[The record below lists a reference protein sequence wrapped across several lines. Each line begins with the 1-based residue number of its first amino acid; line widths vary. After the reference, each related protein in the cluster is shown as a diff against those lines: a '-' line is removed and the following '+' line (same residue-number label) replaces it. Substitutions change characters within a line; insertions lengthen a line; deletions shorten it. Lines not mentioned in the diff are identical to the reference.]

1 MNDQD
6 KTKEQLIEELAQLRR
21 QNTELKTQ
29 LSLSQRAEADRQQ
42 INKHLPVLVGI
53 AGLDGYQREV
63 NAAFERVLGWSELE
77 SRSRPFLEFVH
88 SDDRAA
94 SVEAITQLRAGTPV
108 VNFANRNICKDGS
121 YRWIN
126 WTLVPVPHRDTVFG
140 IGQDITEVRLA
151 EEALRE
157 SEQRMRLHVQQT
169 PLAVIEWDMNARV
182 GKWNPAAERVFGYTA
197 EEALGR
203 HYSFF
208 IPAEARN
215 QIDQVRIALLAKTG
229 GERSTNENVT
239 KDGRT
244 ILCEWYITPL
254 VNADGHVIG
263 AASLAED
270 VTGRKQAET
279 ALRESERQ
287 LTTLMSN
294 LPGMAYRCRND
305 PQWSM
310 EFVSDGCL
318 QLTGYPASELLE
330 NEGVAYGD
338 IIQLDDRQTVWD
350 EVQQALAQR
359 GRFQLEYRIR
369 TAQGEEKWVWE
380 QGVGVFSSAGGLQA
394 LEGFITDITERKR
407 AEEKLQQANERLER
421 RVFER
426 TAELTKAKEVLESEV
441 EQRRQEEAKYRA
453 LVESC
458 PDAVF
463 RLDLQGRITFAS
475 QRAADLLG
483 VVCPDELVGTE
494 AIAWVPE
501 SERGRSRVSIGRLSE
516 EGLHRNV
523 EYTFLRKDGTTFAVE
538 LSSASIRDATGKPQ
552 SLMAIIRDI
561 TERKQAQQTLQRAC
575 EELRASEERYDLA
588 VRSAGVGLWDW
599 DIRTGSVYF
608 SPRWKAMFGYEEH
621 EIGDRFEAWDRLL
634 HPDEREW
641 ILKFQEDFLADTSQ
655 TVTVEYR
662 LRHKDGSY
670 RWIIAHAIIVRDE
683 YGKAIRVVGSHGD
696 ITDRKLAEEAVKA
709 QQRALRRM
717 VMAGDRERH
726 LITYELHDGVAQ
738 QLLGAKMLFESL
750 ALHKG
755 LKSKSGD
762 TYRDGMAALRR
773 ASTEVRR
780 LMNWLRTPVLD
791 KFGLSEAIDD
801 VAAQLRLTPGAPE
814 IECCHDVQFK
824 RLEPTLENSVF
835 RIAQEAMTNACRHS
849 KSERIRVQ
857 LTQKGDEVTMEVRD
871 WGVGFD
877 RDTVQENRFGL
888 EGIRERTKILG
899 GNLSILSK
907 PGKGTTVLV
916 QFPVIE
922 ASADE

>member
-1 MNDQD
+1 MRKRNGRCVMNDQE
-6 KTKEQLIEELAQLRR
+6 KSREQLLAELMELRQRVANQDAQLAR
-21 QNTELKTQ
+21 
-29 LSLSQRAEADRQQ
+29 SQKAEADQQQ
-42 INKHLPVLVGI
+42 INNRLPVLVAT
-53 AGLDGYQREV
+53 AGLDGYYKEV
-63 NAAFERVLGWSELE
+63 NAAFEHNLGWSEQE
-77 SRSRPFLEFVH
+77 SLSRPFLEFIH
-88 SDDRAA
+88 PEDRAVA
-94 SVEAITQLRAGTPV
+94 VETFARLKSGDPAI
-108 VNFANRNICKDGS
+108 NFLDRNICKDGS

-126 WTLVPVPHRDTVFG
+126 WTVIPVPDRDIVFG
-140 IGQDITEVRLA
+140 IGQDITERKLA

-182 GKWNPAAERVFGYTA
+182 AKWNPAAERVFGYTA

-270 VTGRKQAET
+270 VTDRKQAET
-279 ALRESERQ
+279 ALRESKRR

-305 PQWSM
+305 LQWSM
-310 EFVSDGCL
+310 EFVSDGCS

-330 NEGVAYGD
+330 NRGVAYGD
-338 IIQLDDRQTVWD
+338 IIQPDDRQTVWD
-350 EVQQALAQR
+350 EVQQALAER

-369 TAQGEEKWVWE
+369 TAQGEERWVWE
-380 QGVGVFSSAGGLQA
+380 QGVGVFSGAGELQA
-394 LEGFITDITERKR
+394 LEGFMTDITDRKR
-407 AEEKLQQANERLER
+407 AVAELQNAKERLEQ
-421 RVFER
+421 RVQER

-475 QRAADLLG
+475 QRAVDLLG

-501 SERGRSRVSIGRLSE
+501 SERDRSRVSIGRLSE

-575 EELRASEERYDLA
+575 EELQASEQRFELV
-588 VRSAGVGLWDW
+588 VRGVGVGILDW
-599 DIRTGSVYF
+599 DIRTGRLYY
-608 SPRWKAMFGYEEH
+608 SPRWKRLFGYEEH
-621 EIGDRFEAWDRLL
+621 EIGDGLDDWIRLL

-641 ILKFQEDFLADTSQ
+641 IIKFQEDFLAGTASN
-655 TVTVEYR
+655 VTAEYR

-670 RWIIAHAIIVRDE
+670 RWIMAHAVAVRDE
-683 YGKAIRVVGSHGD
+683 WGKAIRLVGSHGD
-696 ITDRKLAEEAVKA
+696 ITDRKLAEEKVKA
-709 QQRALRRM
+709 EQNALRRM
-717 VMAGDRERH
+717 VLASDHERQ

-738 QLLGAKMLFESL
+738 QLLGAMIYLQSQELPK
-750 ALHKG
+750 ARR
-755 LKSKSGD
+755 SKAAD
-762 TYRDGMAALRR
+762 TAYREGMEALRR
-773 ASTEVRR
+773 AASGIRR
-780 LMNWLRTPVLD
+780 VMNRLRTPVLD
-791 KFGLSEAIDD
+791 KYGLAEAIED
-801 VAAQLRLTPGAPE
+801 VATQLRLAPE
-814 IECCHDVQFK
+814 A
-824 RLEPTLENSVF
+824 PEN
-835 RIAQEAMTNACRHS
+835 HS
-849 KSERIRVQ
+849 TRS
-857 LTQKGDEVTMEVRD
+857 G
-871 WGVGFD
+871 
-877 RDTVQENRFGL
+877 
-888 EGIRERTKILG
+888 
-899 GNLSILSK
+899 
-907 PGKGTTVLV
+907 
-916 QFPVIE
+916 
-922 ASADE
+922 